1 MLPEFVV
8 ILPEVILLLPRQPC
22 KHWSLVQTG
31 VECRFG
37 CGNPVSEG
45 LLTGMLPEFVVFC
58 LKLSC
63 CCHNGLAN
71 SGHWSRLVSNA
82 GLAVSEGF
90 LTGILPE
97 FVGILAVF
105 DGSYTYIVEYM
116 WDRTCTVWAVM
127 KLVVFAVLRRKNTD
141 KIPEI

>member
-1 MLPEFVV
+1 M
-8 ILPEVILLLPRQPC
+8 
-22 KHWSLVQTG
+22 
-31 VECRFG
+31 
-37 CGNPVSEG
+37 
-45 LLTGMLPEFVVFC
+45 
-58 LKLSC
+58 
-63 CCHNGLAN
+63 
-71 SGHWSRLVSNA
+71 
-82 GLAVSEGF
+82 SEGF